1 MVVHLERAGERCL
14 RGGKKGEKKA
24 RRRSG
29 VKWSCEG
36 GHRLRRRW
44 LPCRELL
51 LRLRLLL
58 YLSLASGALV
68 MRLLS
73 RKLGD
78 PLRRGMEGLRAY
90 DLERD
95 DADLEHDLEL
105 RE

>member
-1 MVVHLERAGERCL
+1 ME
-14 RGGKKGEKKA
+14 
-24 RRRSG
+24 
-29 VKWSCEG
+29 

-44 LPCRELL
+44 RPCREL

-58 YLSLASGALV
+58 LYLTLASGALV

-73 RKLGD
+73 RKLGE

-95 DADLEHDLEL
+95 DLEQDREL
-105 RE
+105 CE